1 MNPFWQE
8 RPLCGASI
16 GAYLPDHGH
25 LEPVSF
31 GGIVKVDDREYGM
44 SVHHMLE
51 PPTDEEDS
59 DSDMDDQANQ
69 GAQRSSARTLRST
82 PPHLSTIANH
92 DHGYLSDLSSVSSG
106 GSDDDGY
113 ESSDFES
120 DVSEDEDAGDR
131 PGVAVSSFYNVQ
143 VTQPAFGDAVAEDLH
158 ADDATTEELDEDH
171 LSSYKLGKIYAS
183 SGLRRLNEGGK
194 RYEIDWALLEL
205 DPPRLQPYNL
215 VQGGRRHCKSPV
227 SFIPELKTPVCRRDS
242 LYTAEEDWYPTEIM
256 PASNFANLEVHC
268 LGRTSGLK
276 TGIISAAQS
285 FVKIKGRRNFSLSWT
300 VVGDFGIGGDSG
312 AWIVSNTT
320 GQVAGHV
327 LAERTGLTYMCAM
340 HLLFDDIRQTL
351 KACSISLP
359 GASAT
364 ITAMD
369 ELDTSARQGAV
380 HTTLPT
386 REKIAFARDISF
398 PSEDADERRRFY
410 ESSASRARKSKVADT
425 TAMKLRSQQRI
436 VGGRRFFPIE
446 EKTHP
451 PKKETQV

>member
-31 GGIVKVDDREYGM
+31 GGIIKVDDKEYGM

-51 PPTDEEDS
+51 PPTDEEEDS
-59 DSDMDDQANQ
+59 ADSESDMDEQADQ
-69 GAQRSSARTLRST
+69 GAHRSSARASAPSVPSVPRLVAKTSQY
-82 PPHLSTIANH
+82 HE
-92 DHGYLSDLSSVSSG
+92 YMSDLSSVSG
-106 GSDDDGY
+106 TDSDDVGY

-131 PGVAVSSFYNVQ
+131 PGITVSSSKTVQ

-171 LSSYKLGKIYAS
+171 LSSYKLGKVYAS
-183 SGLRRLNEGGK
+183 SGLRRWNEGGK
-194 RYEIDWALLEL
+194 RYEIDWALLDL

-215 VQGGRRHCKSPV
+215 IQGGRRHCKSPV
-227 SFIPELKTPVCRRDS
+227 SFVPVLKPPVSRCNN
-242 LYTAEEDWYPTEIM
+242 LYTAEEDWYPTEII
-256 PASNFANLEVHC
+256 PSSSLANLSVHC

-276 TGIISAAQS
+276 TGIVSAAQS

-300 VVGDFGIGGDSG
+300 VVGDFGVGGDSG

-327 LAERTGLTYMCAM
+327 LAERTGLTYICAM
-340 HLLFDDIRQTL
+340 HLLFKDIQQTL
-351 KACSISLP
+351 KALKISLP
-359 GASAT
+359 GADPAS
-364 ITAMD
+364 IVD
-369 ELDTSARQGAV
+369 GVDPVDTSVATQAMV
-380 HTTLPT
+380 FTTLPT
-386 REKIAFARDISF
+386 REKVAFERNPAA
-398 PSEDADERRRFY
+398 ADGRKRFY
-410 ESSASRARKSKVADT
+410 EPSASRTMKGKVVDKGVVAGKARTVGWW
-425 TAMKLRSQQRI
+425 SQS
-436 VGGRRFFPIE
+436 VSN
-446 EKTHP
+446 
-451 PKKETQV
+451 

>member
-31 GGIVKVDDREYGM
+31 GGIIKVDDKEYGM

-51 PPTDEEDS
+51 PPTDEEEDS
-59 DSDMDDQANQ
+59 TDSESDMDEQADQ
-69 GAQRSSARTLRST
+69 GAQRSSARATGST
-82 PPHLSTIANH
+82 VPRLVPKTSQ
-92 DHGYLSDLSSVSSG
+92 YQEYMSDLSSVS
-106 GSDDDGY
+106 GSDSDDVGY

-131 PGVAVSSFYNVQ
+131 PGISVSSSKTVQ

-171 LSSYKLGKIYAS
+171 LSSYKLGKVYAS
-183 SGLRRLNEGGK
+183 SGLRRWNEGGK
-194 RYEIDWALLEL
+194 RYEIDWALLDL

-215 VQGGRRHCKSPV
+215 IQGGRRHCKSPV
-227 SFIPELKTPVCRRDS
+227 SFIPNLKPPVSRHTN
-242 LYTAEEDWYPTEIM
+242 LYTAEEDWYPTEII
-256 PASNFANLEVHC
+256 PCSSLANLEVHC

-300 VVGDFGIGGDSG
+300 VVGDFGVGGDSG
-312 AWIVSNTT
+312 AWIVSNNT

-327 LAERTGLTYMCAM
+327 LAERTGLTYICAM
-340 HLLFDDIRQTL
+340 HLLFKDIQQTL
-351 KACSISLP
+351 SACKISLP
-359 GASAT
+359 GAQASIAGVDPVDANAAT
-364 ITAMD
+364 
-369 ELDTSARQGAV
+369 QAV
-380 HTTLPT
+380 LFATLPT
-386 REKIAFARDISF
+386 REKVGFERDAV
-398 PSEDADERRRFY
+398 EGRRRFY
-410 ESSASRARKSKVADT
+410 EPSASRTKKAKVVDATVVAAKARTVGWW
-425 TAMKLRSQQRI
+425 SQS
-436 VGGRRFFPIE
+436 VSN
-446 EKTHP
+446 
-451 PKKETQV
+451 

>member
-31 GGIVKVDDREYGM
+31 GGVIKVDDREYGM

-59 DSDMDDQANQ
+59 GDSESDMEKQAGH
-69 GAQRSSARTLRST
+69 GAQRSSARASGSSVPRLVTKTSQY
-82 PPHLSTIANH
+82 H
-92 DHGYLSDLSSVSSG
+92 DYMSDLSSVSSTD
-106 GSDDDGY
+106 SDDDGY

-131 PGVAVSSFYNVQ
+131 PGITALSSRTVQ

-171 LSSYKLGKIYAS
+171 LSSYKLGKVYAS
-183 SGLRRLNEGGK
+183 SGLRRWNEGGK
-194 RYEIDWALLEL
+194 RYEIDWALLDL

-215 VQGGRRHCKSPV
+215 IQGGRRHCKSPV
-227 SFIPELKTPVCRRDS
+227 SFIPDLKPPVSRRNN
-242 LYTAEEDWYPTEIM
+242 LYSADEDWYPTSII
-256 PASNFANLEVHC
+256 PSSQLANLSVHC

-300 VVGDFGIGGDSG
+300 VVGDFGVGGDSG
-312 AWIVSNTT
+312 AWIVSNVT

-327 LAERTGLTYMCAM
+327 LAERTGLTYICAM
-340 HLLFDDIRQTL
+340 HLLFEDIQQTL
-351 KACSISLP
+351 SACRISLP
-359 GASAT
+359 GADAA
-364 ITAMD
+364 IAGVDPMD
-369 ELDTSARQGAV
+369 ASGKKAAAV
-380 HTTLPT
+380 MLTTMPT
-386 REKIAFARDISF
+386 RKKVGSGGDDIV
-398 PSEDADERRRFY
+398 DGRKRFY
-410 ESSASRARKSKVADT
+410 QSSASRAREKSKVSDAAVVASKART
-425 TAMKLRSQQRI
+425 MGWWSQS
-436 VGGRRFFPIE
+436 VSN
-446 EKTHP
+446 
-451 PKKETQV
+451 

>member
-25 LEPVSF
+25 LEPCSL
-31 GGIVKVDDREYGM
+31 GGIIKVDEKEYGM

-51 PPTDEEDS
+51 PPTDEEGSDNDS
-59 DSDMDDQANQ
+59 DSDIDEQANQ
-69 GAQRSSARTLRST
+69 GAHRSSARAPEPTLSRLLKNTS
-82 PPHLSTIANH
+82 N
-92 DHGYLSDLSSVSSG
+92 DHGYMSDLSSVSSAD
-106 GSDDDGY
+106 SDDDGY

-120 DVSEDEDAGDR
+120 DVSVDEDAGDK
-131 PGVAVSSFYNVQ
+131 PGIAASSSNTVQ

-171 LSSYKLGKIYAS
+171 LSSYKLGKVYAS
-183 SGLRRLNEGGK
+183 SGLRRWNEGGK

-215 VQGGRRHCKSPV
+215 IQGGRRHCKSPV
-227 SFIPELKTPVCRRDS
+227 SFVPDLKPPICRRNS
-242 LYTAEEDWYPTEIM
+242 LYAAEEDWYPTEII
-256 PASNFANLEVHC
+256 PASNLANLEVHC

-327 LAERTGLTYMCAM
+327 LAERTGLTYICAM

-351 KACSISLP
+351 RACSISLP
-359 GASAT
+359 GAGAT
-364 ITAMD
+364 ID
-369 ELDTSARQGAV
+369 GVHELDASAEQGIVYTA
-380 HTTLPT
+380 LPT
-386 REKIAFARDISF
+386 RERIGYAGAD
-398 PSEDADERRRFY
+398 DADGRRRFY
-410 ESSASRARKSKVADT
+410 ESSASRARQNKV
-425 TAMKLRSQQRI
+425 
-436 VGGRRFFPIE
+436 G
-446 EKTHP
+446 EKTAAQM
-451 PKKETQV
+451 PKARTMGWWSQSISN